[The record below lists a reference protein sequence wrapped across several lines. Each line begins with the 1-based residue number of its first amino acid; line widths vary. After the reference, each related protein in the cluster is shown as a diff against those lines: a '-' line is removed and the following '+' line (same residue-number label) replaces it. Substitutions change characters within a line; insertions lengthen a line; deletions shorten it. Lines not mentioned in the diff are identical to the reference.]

1 MHFGMGSAHKAI
13 PHNPRPPCP
22 ILYSNT
28 PNCHPF
34 FFAELCGT
42 SFPLVSKPHFAAI
55 LVHNFKA
62 SLGWSVPDHF
72 QFFQC
77 SAAGGDTEHVHLS
90 YPESV

>member
-28 PNCHPF
+28 PNCLPF

-42 SFPLVSKPHFAAI
+42 SFSLPSVASKPHSAAI

-62 SLGWSVPDHF
+62 SLSLGERLNGMIGWTVSE
-72 QFFQC
+72 C
-77 SAAGGDTEHVHLS
+77 
-90 YPESV
+90 